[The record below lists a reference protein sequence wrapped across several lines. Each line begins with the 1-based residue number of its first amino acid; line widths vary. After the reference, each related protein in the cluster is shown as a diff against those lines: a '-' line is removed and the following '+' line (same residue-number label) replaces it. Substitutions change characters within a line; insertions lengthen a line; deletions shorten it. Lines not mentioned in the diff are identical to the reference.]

1 MREYRVQFYMKDIM
15 GREIEGESEK
25 LTIDSDKMVHR
36 EELVLINFNFA
47 GTTAKSEYIESRIEN
62 VAREILKRAEEPI
75 KKMHVEIGG
84 HTDVIGMYDAN
95 MELSE
100 ERAITE
106 LGHLKSFLIKYLEI
120 SDDAALDKW
129 LADRNI
135 SLSAKGYGPQVP
147 YEINVWQKGYIKTLK
162 LGDNETPEGRILNR
176 RVSAKIDV
184 EM

>member
-1 MREYRVQFYMKDIM
+1 MRDLM
-15 GREIEGESEK
+15 GREIDAESGE

-62 VAREILKRAEEPI
+62 VAREILTRAEEPI
-75 KKMHVEIGG
+75 KSMRVEIGG
-84 HTDVIGMYDAN
+84 HTDVIGMYSVN
-95 MELSE
+95 MELSQ
-100 ERAITE
+100 ERAETE
-106 LGHLKSFLIKYLEI
+106 LAHLKSYLIKYLELA
-120 SDDAALDKW
+120 DDAALEKW
-129 LADRNI
+129 LASKNI
-135 SLSAKGYGPQVP
+135 TLSAKGYGQTEP
-147 YEINVWQKGYIKTLK
+147 YEIYVWEKGYYKTLK